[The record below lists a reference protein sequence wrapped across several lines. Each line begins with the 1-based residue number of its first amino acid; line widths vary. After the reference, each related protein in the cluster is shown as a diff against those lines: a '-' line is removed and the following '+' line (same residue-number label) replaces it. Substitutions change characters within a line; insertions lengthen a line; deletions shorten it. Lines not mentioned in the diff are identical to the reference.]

1 MSNRR
6 FVEISSANRNRNQY
20 PQPADFEVPFSP
32 PRSLNTNQQV
42 KGYYYSQTGYT
53 GPNGPVGTI
62 YTQTM
67 DVADPVTNG
76 VIEYLWRATGSTG
89 YTGGVIDN
97 SYVSTGPSSSTYN
110 VYVNV
115 NGSGPTGSYL
125 TSPYK
130 NVVDFYVGY
139 QLQVPTASS
148 TNTAIIQSY
157 SPSSGLFT
165 FKTPLLS
172 APSTPPVSVTI
183 IDPSNLNGP
192 TGPYTVVLPGVDD
205 CGKKILS
212 YDQAYNNYYLID
224 ETLSASSGNV
234 IYSKIVSYDYTIR
247 TATLEKSIT
256 GWKNTDKYSLRKTL
270 PNQFLT
276 IRTNPI
282 LPPISP
288 ILNVPTIYPN
298 TPPLNISN
306 CIFLGSGANSSDNYY
321 MGQYIYTYPAAVANN
336 QTQSLSNIQGACF
349 YINSYIGNGINAC
362 FITPMNPPNA
372 KGATAYY
379 PSYESN
385 AITSPSPNDI
395 INIVSFSNDNY
406 NPLMYNGS
414 VVSQNETVAYEIS
427 LVNLTLPN
435 ITLITGARIAF
446 YPYVYVEF
454 SNATAASSSSK
465 NVIYSNNPNSNRAL
479 FLVPITDINDPLR
492 SPFIK
497 LDAGSMT
504 QTVKFK
510 PNDCLHFSVFLPDGT
525 LYQTITTDHYTP
537 SGPNPFCQI
546 DALFG
551 IKRLTGV

>member
-6 FVEISSANRNRNQY
+6 FIEISSANRNRNQY
-20 PQPADFEVPFSP
+20 PQPAEFEVPFAP
-32 PRSLNTNQQV
+32 PRSLNTNQQI

-53 GPNGPVGTI
+53 GPNGPIGTI

-76 VIEYLWRATGSTG
+76 IVEYLWPANGSTG
-89 YTGGVIDN
+89 ITSRVIDT
-97 SYVSTGPSSSTYN
+97 SYIATGPSSSIYN
-110 VYVNV
+110 VYINV
-115 NGSGPTGSYL
+115 NGPTGL

-130 NVVDFYVGY
+130 NVIDYYVGY
-139 QLQVPTASS
+139 QLQAPGT
-148 TNTAIIQSY
+148 TNAAIIQSY
-157 SPSSGLFT
+157 TPSSGLIT
-165 FKTPLLS
+165 LQTPLIT
-172 APSTPPVSVTI
+172 TPVWPNPVSIV
-183 IDPSNLNGP
+183 DPSQLDNTHGA
-192 TGPYTVVLPGVDD
+192 TGPPWTLTLPGVDA
-205 CGKKILS
+205 CGKKIMT
-212 YDQAYNNYYLID
+212 YDQAYNGYYVID
-224 ETLSASSGNV
+224 ETLSQYRNSTV
-234 IYSKIVSYDYTIR
+234 YSTIVSYDYTTR
-247 TATLEKSIT
+247 KATLDQKIPGWTVNNQYSIRKS
-256 GWKNTDKYSLRKTL
+256 L
-270 PNQFLT
+270 PTQFLRVGST
-276 IRTNPI
+276 VGPNPLL
-282 LPPISP
+282 LPTPYINQP
-288 ILNVPTIYPN
+288 NYQLNT
-298 TPPLNISN
+298 SG
-306 CIFLGSGANSSDNYY
+306 CIFLGSAANTSDNYY
-321 MGQYIYTYPAAVANN
+321 NGQYIYVYPPLVANN
-336 QTQSLSNIQGACF
+336 QTTPLTNIEGSCF
-349 YINSYIGNGINAC
+349 YINAYIGNGINAC
-362 FITPMNPPNA
+362 FVNPVNPPNVIRP
-372 KGATAYY
+372 TQYY
-379 PSYESN
+379 PSYQSES
-385 AITSPSPNDI
+385 TSYPIGGDY

-435 ITLITGARIAF
+435 ITLVTGARIAF

-454 SNATAASSSSK
+454 TNVTAGSSSSK

-510 PNDCLHFSVFLPDGT
+510 PNDCLHFSVFLPDGR
-525 LYQTITTDHYTP
+525 LYQTITSDYYSP

>member
-20 PQPADFEVPFSP
+20 PQPAEFEVPFAP
-32 PRSLNTNQQV
+32 PRSLNTNQQI

-76 VIEYLWRATGSTG
+76 IVEYLWPATGSTG
-89 YTGGVIDN
+89 ATGIFVTDT
-97 SYVSTGPSSSTYN
+97 SYIATGPSSSIYN

-115 NGSGPTGSYL
+115 SGPTGICL

-130 NVVDFYVGY
+130 NVIDYYVGY
-139 QLQVPTASS
+139 QLQAPNA
-148 TNTAIIQSY
+148 TNAAIIQSY
-157 SPSSGLFT
+157 TPSSGLMT
-165 FKTPLLS
+165 LQTPLIT
-172 APSTPPVSVTI
+172 TPVWPNPVSIV
-183 IDPSNLNGP
+183 DPSQLDNTNGF
-192 TGPYTVVLPGVDD
+192 TGPPWTLTLPGVDA
-205 CGKKILS
+205 CGKKIMT
-212 YDQAYNNYYLID
+212 YDQAYNGYYVID
-224 ETLSASSGNV
+224 ETLSRYRNSPV
-234 IYSKIVSYDYTIR
+234 YSTIVSYDYTTR
-247 TATLEKSIT
+247 KATLDQNIPGWTITNQYSIRKS
-256 GWKNTDKYSLRKTL
+256 L
-270 PNQFLT
+270 PSQFLNVGSAVSPT
-276 IRTNPI
+276 SLPLPTPYTNQPNYQ
-282 LPPISP
+282 
-288 ILNVPTIYPN
+288 LNT
-298 TPPLNISN
+298 SG
-306 CIFLGSGANSSDNYY
+306 CIFLGTGANTSDNYY
-321 MGQYIYTYPAAVANN
+321 NGQYIYVYPPLVANN
-336 QTQSLSNIQGACF
+336 QTTPLTNIEGSCF
-349 YINSYIGNGINAC
+349 YINAYIGNGINAC
-362 FITPMNPPNA
+362 FVNPVNPPNVIRP
-372 KGATAYY
+372 TQYY
-379 PSYESN
+379 PSYQSEP
-385 AITSPSPNDI
+385 TSYPTSGNY

-435 ITLITGARIAF
+435 ITLVTGARIAF

-454 SNATAASSSSK
+454 TNVTAGSSSSK

-510 PNDCLHFSVFLPDGT
+510 PNDCLRFSVFLPDGR
-525 LYQTITTDHYTP
+525 LYQTITSDYYSP
-537 SGPNPFCQI
+537 SGVNPFCQI

>member
-20 PQPADFEVPFSP
+20 PQPAEFEVPFAP
-32 PRSLNTNQQV
+32 PRSLNTNQQI

-53 GPNGPVGTI
+53 GPNSSIGTI

-76 VIEYLWRATGSTG
+76 IVEYLWPAIGSTG
-89 YTGGVIDN
+89 ITGIIDT
-97 SYVSTGPSSSTYN
+97 SYIATGPSSSIYN
-110 VYVNV
+110 VYINV
-115 NGSGPTGSYL
+115 NGPTGL

-130 NVVDFYVGY
+130 NVIDYYVGY
-139 QLQVPTASS
+139 QLQAPNA
-148 TNTAIIQSY
+148 TNAAIIQSY
-157 SPSSGLFT
+157 TPSSGLMT
-165 FKTPLLS
+165 LQTPLIT
-172 APSTPPVSVTI
+172 TPVWPNPVSIV
-183 IDPSNLNGP
+183 DPSQLDNTYGV
-192 TGPYTVVLPGVDD
+192 TGPPWTLILPGVDA
-205 CGKKILS
+205 CGKKILT
-212 YDQAYNNYYLID
+212 YDQAYNGYYVID
-224 ETLSASSGNV
+224 ETLSQPRNSPL
-234 IYSKIVSYDYTIR
+234 YSTIVSYDYTTR
-247 TATLEKSIT
+247 KATLDQKIPGWTVNNQYSIRKSLPT
-256 GWKNTDKYSLRKTL
+256 QFLRVGSTVGPNPLTL
-270 PNQFLT
+270 PTPYINQP
-276 IRTNPI
+276 NYQ
-282 LPPISP
+282 
-288 ILNVPTIYPN
+288 LNT
-298 TPPLNISN
+298 SG
-306 CIFLGSGANSSDNYY
+306 CIFLGSAANTSDNYY
-321 MGQYIYTYPAAVANN
+321 NGQYIYVYPPLVANN
-336 QTQSLSNIQGACF
+336 QTTPLTNIEGSCF
-349 YINSYIGNGINAC
+349 YINAYIGNGINAC
-362 FITPMNPPNA
+362 FVNPVNPPNVIRP
-372 KGATAYY
+372 TQYY
-379 PSYESN
+379 PSYQSEP
-385 AITSPSPNDI
+385 TSYPVNGDY

-435 ITLITGARIAF
+435 ITLVTGARIAF

-454 SNATAASSSSK
+454 TNVTAGSSSSK

-510 PNDCLHFSVFLPDGT
+510 PNDCLHFSVFLPDGR
-525 LYQTITTDHYTP
+525 LYQTITSDYYSP

>member
-20 PQPADFEVPFSP
+20 PQPAEFEVPFAP
-32 PRSLNTNQQV
+32 PRSLNTNQQI

-53 GPNGPVGTI
+53 GPNGPIGTI

-67 DVADPVTNG
+67 DVADPVTDG
-76 VIEYLWRATGSTG
+76 VVEYLWPATGSTG
-89 YTGGVIDN
+89 ATGIFRTDT
-97 SYVSTGPSSSTYN
+97 SYIATGPSSTIYN

-115 NGSGPTGSYL
+115 NGPTGSCL
-125 TSPYK
+125 NSPYRT
-130 NVVDFYVGY
+130 VTDYYVGY
-139 QLQVPTASS
+139 QLQAPNAA
-148 TNTAIIQSY
+148 NAAIIQSY
-157 SPSSGLFT
+157 TPSSGLMT
-165 FKTPLLS
+165 LQTPLIT
-172 APSTPPVSVTI
+172 TPVWNDPVSIV
-183 IDPSNLNGP
+183 DPSQLDLDNTYGF
-192 TGPYTVVLPGVDD
+192 TGPPWTLTLPGIDA
-205 CGKKILS
+205 CGKKIMS
-212 YDQAYNNYYLID
+212 YDQAYNGYYVID
-224 ETLSASSGNV
+224 ETLSQYTHSTV
-234 IYSKIVSYDYTIR
+234 YSTIVSYDYTTR
-247 TATLEKSIT
+247 KATLDQKIPGWTITNQYSIRKS
-256 GWKNTDKYSLRKTL
+256 L
-270 PNQFLT
+270 PTQFLNVST
-276 IRTNPI
+276 AVGPTS
-282 LPPISP
+282 LPLPTLYNQP
-288 ILNVPTIYPN
+288 NYQLNT
-298 TPPLNISN
+298 SN
-306 CIFLGSGANSSDNYY
+306 CIFLGPGANMSDNYY
-321 MGQYIYTYPAAVANN
+321 NGQYIYVYPSLVANN
-336 QTQSLSNIQGACF
+336 QITPLTNIEGSCF
-349 YINSYIGNGINAC
+349 YINAYIGNGINAC
-362 FITPMNPPNA
+362 FVNPVNPPNVIRP
-372 KGATAYY
+372 TQYY
-379 PSYESN
+379 PSYQSEPISYPIN
-385 AITSPSPNDI
+385 GDY

-435 ITLITGARIAF
+435 ITLVTGARIAF

-454 SNATAASSSSK
+454 TNVTAGSSSSK

-510 PNDCLHFSVFLPDGT
+510 PNDCLRFSVFLPDGT
-525 LYQTITTDHYTP
+525 LYQTITSDYYNP

>member
-20 PQPADFEVPFSP
+20 PQPAEFEVPFAP
-32 PRSLNTNQQV
+32 PRSLNTNQQI

-53 GPNGPVGTI
+53 GPNGPIGTI

-76 VIEYLWRATGSTG
+76 VVEYLWPATGSTG
-89 YTGGVIDN
+89 VTGTFRIDT
-97 SYVSTGPSSSTYN
+97 SYIATGPSSTIYN

-115 NGSGPTGSYL
+115 NGPTGSCL
-125 TSPYK
+125 NSPYRT
-130 NVVDFYVGY
+130 VTDYYVGY
-139 QLQVPTASS
+139 QLQAPNAA
-148 TNTAIIQSY
+148 NAAIIQSY
-157 SPSSGLFT
+157 TPSSGLMT
-165 FKTPLLS
+165 LQTPLIT
-172 APSTPPVSVTI
+172 TPVWNNPVSIV
-183 IDPSNLNGP
+183 DPSQLDNTNGF
-192 TGPYTVVLPGVDD
+192 TGPPWTLTLPGVDA
-205 CGKKILS
+205 CGKKIMT
-212 YDQAYNNYYLID
+212 YDQAYNGYYVID
-224 ETLSASSGNV
+224 ETLSQYRNSIV
-234 IYSKIVSYDYTIR
+234 YSTIVSYDYITR
-247 TATLEKSIT
+247 KATLDQKMPGWTITNQYSIRKS
-256 GWKNTDKYSLRKTL
+256 L
-270 PNQFLT
+270 PNQFLKV
-276 IRTNPI
+276 RTAVGPTSLI
-282 LPPISP
+282 LPSP
-288 ILNVPTIYPN
+288 YNNQPNYQLNT
-298 TPPLNISN
+298 SN
-306 CIFLGSGANSSDNYY
+306 CIFLGPGSNTSDNYY
-321 MGQYIYTYPAAVANN
+321 NGQYIYVYPPLVSNN
-336 QTQSLSNIQGACF
+336 QITPLTNIEGSCF
-349 YINSYIGNGINAC
+349 YINAYIGNGINAC
-362 FITPMNPPNA
+362 FVNPVNPPNVIRP
-372 KGATAYY
+372 TQYY
-379 PSYESN
+379 PSYQSES
-385 AITSPSPNDI
+385 TSYPINGDY

-435 ITLITGARIAF
+435 ITLVTGARIAF

-454 SNATAASSSSK
+454 TNVTAGSSSSK

-510 PNDCLHFSVFLPDGT
+510 PNDCLRFSVYLPDGT
-525 LYQTITTDHYTP
+525 LYQTITSDYYSP

>member
-20 PQPADFEVPFSP
+20 PQPAEFEVPFAP
-32 PRSLNTNQQV
+32 PRSLNTNQQI

-53 GPNGPVGTI
+53 GPNSSIGTI

-76 VIEYLWRATGSTG
+76 IVEYLWPAIGSTG
-89 YTGGVIDN
+89 ITGIIDT
-97 SYVSTGPSSSTYN
+97 SYIATGPSSSIYN
-110 VYVNV
+110 VYINV
-115 NGSGPTGSYL
+115 NGPTGL

-130 NVVDFYVGY
+130 NVIDYYVGY
-139 QLQVPTASS
+139 QLQAPNA
-148 TNTAIIQSY
+148 TNAAIIQSY
-157 SPSSGLFT
+157 TPSSGLMT
-165 FKTPLLS
+165 LQTPLIT
-172 APSTPPVSVTI
+172 TPVWPNPVSIV
-183 IDPSNLNGP
+183 DPSQLDNTYGV
-192 TGPYTVVLPGVDD
+192 TGPPWTLILPGVDA
-205 CGKKILS
+205 CGKKILT
-212 YDQAYNNYYLID
+212 YDQAYNGYYVID
-224 ETLSASSGNV
+224 ETLSQSRNSPL
-234 IYSKIVSYDYTIR
+234 YSTIVSYDYTTR
-247 TATLEKSIT
+247 KATLDQKIPGWTVNNQYSIRKS
-256 GWKNTDKYSLRKTL
+256 L
-270 PNQFLT
+270 PTQFLRVGST
-276 IRTNPI
+276 VGPNP
-282 LPPISP
+282 LPLPTPYINQP
-288 ILNVPTIYPN
+288 NYQLNT
-298 TPPLNISN
+298 SG
-306 CIFLGSGANSSDNYY
+306 CIFLGSAANTSDNYY
-321 MGQYIYTYPAAVANN
+321 NGQYIYVYPPLVANN
-336 QTQSLSNIQGACF
+336 QTTPLTNIEGSCF
-349 YINSYIGNGINAC
+349 YINAYIGNGINAC
-362 FITPMNPPNA
+362 FVNPVNPPNVIRP
-372 KGATAYY
+372 TQYY
-379 PSYESN
+379 PSYQSEP
-385 AITSPSPNDI
+385 TSYPVNGDY

-435 ITLITGARIAF
+435 ITLVTGARIAF

-454 SNATAASSSSK
+454 TNVTAGSSSSK

-510 PNDCLHFSVFLPDGT
+510 PNDCLHFSVFLPDGR
-525 LYQTITTDHYTP
+525 LYQTITSDYYSP

>member
-6 FVEISSANRNRNQY
+6 FIEISSANRNRNQY
-20 PQPADFEVPFSP
+20 PQPAEFEVPFAP
-32 PRSLNTNQQV
+32 PRSLNTNQQI

-53 GPNGPVGTI
+53 GPNGPIGTI

-76 VIEYLWRATGSTG
+76 IVEYLWPANGSTG
-89 YTGGVIDN
+89 ITGIIDT
-97 SYVSTGPSSSTYN
+97 SYIATGPSSSIYN
-110 VYVNV
+110 VYINV
-115 NGSGPTGSYL
+115 NGPTGL

-130 NVVDFYVGY
+130 NVIDYYVGY
-139 QLQVPTASS
+139 QLQAPNA
-148 TNTAIIQSY
+148 TNAAIIQSY
-157 SPSSGLFT
+157 TPSSGLMT
-165 FKTPLLS
+165 LQTPLIT
-172 APSTPPVSVTI
+172 TPVWNNPVSIV
-183 IDPSNLNGP
+183 DPSQLDNTYGL
-192 TGPYTVVLPGVDD
+192 TGPPWTLTLPGVDA
-205 CGKKILS
+205 CGKKIMT
-212 YDQAYNNYYLID
+212 YDQAYNGYYVID
-224 ETLSASSGNV
+224 ETLSQYRNSTV
-234 IYSKIVSYDYTIR
+234 YSTIVSYDYTTR
-247 TATLEKSIT
+247 KATLDQKIPGWTVNNQYSIRKS
-256 GWKNTDKYSLRKTL
+256 L
-270 PNQFLT
+270 PTQFLRVGST
-276 IRTNPI
+276 VGPNPLL
-282 LPPISP
+282 LPTPYINQP
-288 ILNVPTIYPN
+288 NYQLNT
-298 TPPLNISN
+298 SG
-306 CIFLGSGANSSDNYY
+306 CIFLGSAANTSDNYY
-321 MGQYIYTYPAAVANN
+321 NGQYIYVYPPLVANN
-336 QTQSLSNIQGACF
+336 QTTPLTNIEGSCF
-349 YINSYIGNGINAC
+349 YINAYIGNGINAC
-362 FITPMNPPNA
+362 FVNPVNPPNVIRP
-372 KGATAYY
+372 TQYY
-379 PSYESN
+379 PSYQSES
-385 AITSPSPNDI
+385 TSYPVNGDY

-435 ITLITGARIAF
+435 ITLVTGARIAF

-454 SNATAASSSSK
+454 TNVTAGSSSSK

-510 PNDCLHFSVFLPDGT
+510 PNDCLHFSVFLPDGR
-525 LYQTITTDHYTP
+525 LYQTITSDYYSP

>member
-20 PQPADFEVPFSP
+20 PQPAEFEVPFAP
-32 PRSLNTNQQV
+32 PRSLNTNQQI

-53 GPNGPVGTI
+53 GPNGPIGTI

-76 VIEYLWRATGSTG
+76 VIEYLWPATGSTG
-89 YTGGVIDN
+89 VSVPLIIDT
-97 SYVSTGPSSSTYN
+97 SYIATGPSSTIYN

-115 NGSGPTGSYL
+115 NGPTGYCL
-125 TSPYK
+125 NSPYRT
-130 NVVDFYVGY
+130 VTDYYVGY
-139 QLQVPTASS
+139 QLQAPNAA
-148 TNTAIIQSY
+148 NAAIIQTY
-157 SPSSGLFT
+157 TPSSGLMT
-165 FKTPLLS
+165 LQTPLIT
-172 APSTPPVSVTI
+172 TPAWNSQISIV
-183 IDPSNLNGP
+183 DPSQLDNTNGS
-192 TGPYTVVLPGVDD
+192 TGPPWTLTLPGVDA
-205 CGKKILS
+205 CGKKIMT
-212 YDQAYNNYYLID
+212 YDQAYNGYYVID
-224 ETLSASSGNV
+224 ETLSQYTNSTV
-234 IYSKIVSYDYTIR
+234 YSTIVSYDYTTR
-247 TATLEKSIT
+247 KATLDQKIPGWTITNQYSIRKS
-256 GWKNTDKYSLRKTL
+256 L
-270 PNQFLT
+270 PSQFLKIGT
-276 IRTNPI
+276 IVTPTQ
-282 LPPISP
+282 LPLPSTHNQP
-288 ILNVPTIYPN
+288 NYQLNT
-298 TPPLNISN
+298 SN
-306 CIFLGSGANSSDNYY
+306 CIFLGPGANMSDNYY
-321 MGQYIYTYPAAVANN
+321 NGQYIYVYPPLVSNN
-336 QTQSLSNIQGACF
+336 QITPLTNIEGACF
-349 YINSYIGNGINAC
+349 YINAYIGNGINAC
-362 FITPMNPPNA
+362 FVNPVSPPNV
-372 KGATAYY
+372 KRPTQYY
-379 PSYESN
+379 PSYQSES
-385 AITSPSPNDI
+385 TSYPTTGNY

-435 ITLITGARIAF
+435 ITLVTGARIAF
-446 YPYVYVEF
+446 YPYIYVEF
-454 SNATAASSSSK
+454 TNVTAGSSSSK

-510 PNDCLHFSVFLPDGT
+510 PNDCLRFSVYLPDGT
-525 LYQTITTDHYTP
+525 LYQTITSDYYSP